1 MNRWFV
7 ILLILIPNL
16 ILSQSNDEF
25 YIKGNIKVDNNGV
38 DWVPLYTLGEPAL
51 SASFSLG
58 NDRFSIN
65 PNFRYELDG
74 LQPWAVDIIWNY
86 KLINKGKIHVD
97 IGAFLPGASFQ
108 RIEVDEDKLPDI
120 IIQPRVTTLTTTK
133 VTYRFNDNFGLS
145 LLYYEGFNL
154 KKVNEDQLDGGRM
167 FFLQPE
173 LNKIQLNDKFHINW
187 LPQLYTIH
195 INADKSYYGFLAAST
210 LQVGFKD
217 FPLSIVSIVNKS
229 IDFGNL
235 TGKKFDYSFG
245 INYFFDLNFIKK

>member
-1 MNRWFV
+1 M
-7 ILLILIPNL
+7 
-16 ILSQSNDEF
+16 
-25 YIKGNIKVDNNGV
+25 
-38 DWVPLYTLGEPAL
+38 
-51 SASFSLG
+51 
-58 NDRFSIN
+58 
-65 PNFRYELDG
+65 
-74 LQPWAVDIIWNY
+74 
-86 KLINKGKIHVD
+86 INKGKIHVD

-120 IIQPRVTTLTTTK
+120 IIQPWVSTLTTTK
-133 VTYRFNDNFGLS
+133 LTYRFNDKFGLS
-145 LLYYEGFNL
+145 FLYYEAFNL
-154 KKVNEDQLDGGRM
+154 KTVNEDQFDGGRL